1 MGAIGREQQQ
11 RLGGAIRFD
20 HCRQKIGDRRT
31 GCCDHRHSV
40 TGSGGHSKGQES
52 SGTLINGGGEHQ
64 LSPGSEMSRR
74 RGQGAGA
81 TARAEHQTLQT
92 LTPQS
97 LQKGQSSLEI
107 GMGNGQGNR
116 PGW

>member
-1 MGAIGREQQQ
+1 M
-11 RLGGAIRFD
+11 
-20 HCRQKIGDRRT
+20 
-31 GCCDHRHSV
+31 
-40 TGSGGHSKGQES
+40 S
-52 SGTLINGGGEHQ
+52 SRN
-64 LSPGSEMSRR
+64 
-74 RGQGAGA
+74 GQGAGA